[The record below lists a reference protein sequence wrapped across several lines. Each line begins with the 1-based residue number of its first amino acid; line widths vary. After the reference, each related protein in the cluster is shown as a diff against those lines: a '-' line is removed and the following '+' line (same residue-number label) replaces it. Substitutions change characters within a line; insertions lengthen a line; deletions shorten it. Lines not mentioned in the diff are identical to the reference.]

1 MSAKSV
7 NPWLTMWYRPSEA
20 MRYVLE
26 HYPRRLIHTLAI
38 LGAFTHIANSASFY
52 WHSWWVTVLI
62 WILLAIITGLITLYI
77 FGGLIKWTGNW
88 LHGSASMQQVLS
100 AIAWSQIPVLYF
112 FIIQMIIL
120 AIMAGDTSNV
130 VFASFRFVFTIW
142 GLIIF
147 LACLKESQ
155 RFSFFKALINYIL
168 ATIVIAIIV
177 IIASLITVFFGSSS
191 GDYTPQTK

>member
-1 MSAKSV
+1 VK
-7 NPWLTMWYRPSEA
+7 PL
-20 MRYVLE
+20 RYVLE

-38 LGAFTHIANSASFY
+38 LGAFYTYCKFSKLLLALLVGNGTH
-52 WHSWWVTVLI
+52 LD
-62 WILLAIITGLITLYI
+62 LLAIITGLITLYI

-130 VFASFRFVFTIW
+130 VLLLFDLCLRF
-142 GLIIF
+142 
-147 LACLKESQ
+147 
-155 RFSFFKALINYIL
+155 
-168 ATIVIAIIV
+168 
-177 IIASLITVFFGSSS
+177 
-191 GDYTPQTK
+191 GD